1 MTSEAPERGFGI
13 VGTGVI
19 AAMHAAAVA
28 ALPRARLAAV
38 TDVADGA
45 AAAFAAARGCAAE
58 PGLDQ
63 LLARP
68 DVDVVCVCVPSGL
81 HAEIGVRAAQA
92 GKHLVVE
99 KPIDVTLAAADRLIE
114 AARAA
119 GVALTVI
126 SQHRFDP
133 GLIELKRLLGDGALG
148 RLVLAEAS
156 TKWYR
161 TQAYYDSAAWRGT
174 WAMDGGSL
182 MNQGIHYVDLLRW
195 CMGPVTEVTAVC
207 ATQAHQ
213 VEVEDTAL
221 AIVRFGSGAVGTI
234 LSSTAAY
241 PGFPQRLEITGTD
254 GTVIV
259 EDGRIVRRGGGRRG
273 RRGCWGSWGCGRP
286 GRDRG
291 GQPRRADRRPA
302 GRGRGGARTRRGRPG
317 RPRRARDRPR
327 RVRVGAYRRPSA
339 AHRCAGVMTVT
350 LSGFAD
356 EISPDPREQLA
367 TLATESI
374 THLELRSAWSVSVAD
389 LTGAQL
395 AEFRAMLAD
404 AGVAVSAIGS
414 PIGKIPVG
422 APIGPELDRM
432 RRVAATA
439 RELGTTIV
447 RVFSFFIP
455 AGEPPERYR
464 AQVIDRM
471 AALAE
476 IAAGQGLVLAH
487 ENEKEIFGDTPG
499 RCTDLITSVNSPALR
514 ATFDAANF
522 VQCGVRPFS
531 EAYGPLRPHLVYLQV
546 KDALAATGEV
556 VPAGQG
562 DGQMRET
569 LAALRDSGFAGVM
582 SLEPHLARAG
592 RYGGFSGPEGFTLAA
607 RSLKLI
613 LNELGISWR

>member
-1 MTSEAPERGFGI
+1 VTSEAPERGFGI

-19 AAMHAAAVA
+19 AAMHAAAIA
-28 ALPRARLAAV
+28 TLPRARLVAV

-81 HAEIGVRAAQA
+81 HAEVGVRAALA

-119 GVALTVI
+119 GVVLTVI

-161 TQAYYDSAAWRGT
+161 TQAYYDSAEWRGT

-207 ATQAHQ
+207 ATQAH
-213 VEVEDTAL
+213 EIEAEDTAL

-259 EDGRIVRRGGGRRG
+259 EDGRIVRRAVGPQAGAAEAEGSAGTGAAGALGALGAAVDPAAIEVASHAAQIADLLAAVEEGRAPAVDG
-273 RRGCWGSWGCGRP
+273 QA
-286 GRDRG
+286 GRDALEIV
-291 GQPRRADRRPA
+291 RAVYTS
-302 GRGRGGARTRRGRPG
+302 ARTGTP
-317 RPRRARDRPR
+317 
-327 RVRVGAYRRPSA
+327 VR
-339 AHRCAGVMTVT
+339 
-350 LSGFAD
+350 
-356 EISPDPREQLA
+356 
-367 TLATESI
+367 
-374 THLELRSAWSVSVAD
+374 
-389 LTGAQL
+389 LTG
-395 AEFRAMLAD
+395 
-404 AGVAVSAIGS
+404 S
-414 PIGKIPVG
+414 
-422 APIGPELDRM
+422 
-432 RRVAATA
+432 
-439 RELGTTIV
+439 
-447 RVFSFFIP
+447 
-455 AGEPPERYR
+455 
-464 AQVIDRM
+464 
-471 AALAE
+471 
-476 IAAGQGLVLAH
+476 
-487 ENEKEIFGDTPG
+487 
-499 RCTDLITSVNSPALR
+499 
-514 ATFDAANF
+514 
-522 VQCGVRPFS
+522 
-531 EAYGPLRPHLVYLQV
+531 
-546 KDALAATGEV
+546 
-556 VPAGQG
+556 
-562 DGQMRET
+562 
-569 LAALRDSGFAGVM
+569 
-582 SLEPHLARAG
+582 
-592 RYGGFSGPEGFTLAA
+592 
-607 RSLKLI
+607 
-613 LNELGISWR
+613 